1 MAETVPRAGISRVC
15 IENFKGIRDRVEI
28 PIRPITLLF
37 GANSAGKSTIIHAL
51 HYLREVLER
60 GNLSPDRTIT
70 GANAIDLGGF
80 ASLVHQHELDREIRI
95 SVSVCPG
102 PYVINN
108 YVEGQIYEP
117 DGSVTGHSD
126 EPKWS
131 FLEVDLNEA
140 GLDEVGVSVSIGWD
154 ADNERPWVSE
164 YATSVNGEVL
174 IRVRNETKQSA
185 RISEINFNHPVF
197 SALAGNDEDSDW
209 GAGDELEGVYNSLTS
224 GDEQGLPLNQETA
237 IPQWGDLLEFV
248 SGRDLGEG
256 RNLPAFRVFV
266 SQALV
271 GIGEHILRELRGVRY
286 LGPMRKVPDRNY
298 RVPAVIVPERW
309 ADGMAAWDVLHKDAA
324 RPRDSKL
331 IDLVSDYLRDDD
343 KLNLGYSIRAGSVR
357 EIPVDSYALRTL
369 QALSIDSEDSALD
382 ERIELIWEDIIKHP
396 VRPRLILSDRKNS
409 VDVEPYDIGVGISQV
424 LPVLVGTLYQGCR
437 CFAVEQPELHV
448 HPAVQ
453 CELGD
458 VFISQ
463 SQQDPERRFL
473 LETHSEHL
481 VLRILRRIRE
491 QAQADAPT
499 VSAGEVAVYCFQ
511 ESDSGTEISEMRISK
526 EGEFQDPWPGGFF
539 PERFR
544 ELFGGANSQ

>member
-382 ERIELIWEDIIKHP
+382 ERIELIWEDI
-396 VRPRLILSDRKNS
+396 
-409 VDVEPYDIGVGISQV
+409 
-424 LPVLVGTLYQGCR
+424 
-437 CFAVEQPELHV
+437 
-448 HPAVQ
+448 
-453 CELGD
+453 
-458 VFISQ
+458 
-463 SQQDPERRFL
+463 
-473 LETHSEHL
+473 
-481 VLRILRRIRE
+481 
-491 QAQADAPT
+491 
-499 VSAGEVAVYCFQ
+499 
-511 ESDSGTEISEMRISK
+511 M
-526 EGEFQDPWPGGFF
+526 
-539 PERFR
+539 
-544 ELFGGANSQ
+544 